1 MNWPADEVQRWPLER
16 LVPSARNARTHSDA
30 QVAQI
35 AASIREWGWTVPVL
49 VDEGGNLIAGHGRVL
64 AARLLGLAEVPVVV
78 ARGWSELKKRAYM
91 LADNKLAL
99 NAGRDEALL
108 RVELADLQA
117 MGADLNLIGF
127 GADEVAALL
136 GGKEGLTDPD
146 EAPAPEEHA
155 VSRLGHAWVLGAHRL
170 VCGDCTDRT
179 AVELAL
185 AGARPHL
192 MVTDPPYGVEYDPA
206 WRNRLAGGAT
216 KRTGKVLNDDRA
228 DWRQAWALLGGE
240 VAYVWHGALHSVTV
254 AESLTACGF
263 DLRAQIVWAKDS
275 MVLGRGHYHWR
286 HEPCWYAVRVGGR
299 GHWRGDRSQTTL
311 WEISGRM
318 QDAATVHGTQKPVEC
333 MRRSLEN
340 NPAPGD
346 AVYEPFSGSGTTLI
360 AAEMTGRACHAVEL
374 DPLYVDV
381 AVRGWE
387 AFTGGTAVLGSDGR
401 AFAAAAE
408 ERLGAAAVGA

>member
-1 MNWPADEVQRWPLER
+1 MTRSRKWSPQPDPQ
-16 LVPSARNARTHSDA
+16 S
-30 QVAQI
+30 
-35 AASIREWGWTVPVL
+35 
-49 VDEGGNLIAGHGRVL
+49 
-64 AARLLGLAEVPVVV
+64 
-78 ARGWSELKKRAYM
+78 RGS
-91 LADNKLAL
+91 
-99 NAGRDEALL
+99 
-108 RVELADLQA
+108 
-117 MGADLNLIGF
+117 
-127 GADEVAALL
+127 
-136 GGKEGLTDPD
+136 P
-146 EAPAPEEHA
+146 
-155 VSRLGHAWVLGAHRL
+155 
-170 VCGDCTDRT
+170 
-179 AVELAL
+179 
-185 AGARPHL
+185 
-192 MVTDPPYGVEYDPA
+192 
-206 WRNRLAGGAT
+206 LAGGAT

-228 DWRQAWALLGGE
+228 AWRQAWALLGGE

-254 AESLTACGF
+254 AESPTACGF

-333 MRRSLEN
+333 MRRPLEN